1 LSRINLFIVYTE
13 FKLLVFYNIFSFS
26 TEKKYKFKYF
36 AYYFNIMESWSISKK
51 LKNELLKKSSNI
63 EDNSRRIL
71 FILRN
76 LGPQRFTNLI
86 KYSNLS
92 RSTVSKYLN
101 IHTKNQYVEQRI
113 ITDTQK
119 NKQYRGY
126 VITDKGMEKLEE
138 KPLKLKEGLF
148 IVNELKEN
156 VRKLENL
163 IGFYKEIN
171 VEDAFIIHIVRIISK
186 IGDNFFELQQDR
198 DLYLSLFYIFYNSI
212 LGQGAFARKYWHFD
226 DSSSQKFVGYKLNLD
241 QFCEIYNVSR
251 EAINYLARFKL
262 IKDDFGFYL
271 IKREHN
277 DFFFHEEDLLGT
289 TTLRLIKDKLI
300 DEIINLQEGISEMIY
315 DLDIMAQEITHHL
328 KEMGLIWDAIQEQ
341 FQLLVLNLIIK
352 KAIEMGFL
360 DIEREK
366 LMEGLTQS
374 QKLLMSEEG
383 KKLREVIL
391 NGSKLDLNTNI
402 LTIVSKQTS

>member
-1 LSRINLFIVYTE
+1 
-13 FKLLVFYNIFSFS
+13 
-26 TEKKYKFKYF
+26 
-36 AYYFNIMESWSISKK
+36 MESWNISKK
-51 LKNELLKKSSNI
+51 LKSELLKKSSNI

-92 RSTVSKYLN
+92 RSTVSKYLS
-101 IHTKNQYVEQRI
+101 IHRKNNSIVQRI
-113 ITDTQK
+113 ITDKQTK
-119 NKQYRGY
+119 KQYRGY
-126 VITDKGMEKLEE
+126 VITDKGIEKLREE
-138 KPLKLKEGLF
+138 PLKLKEELF

-156 VRKLENL
+156 VRKLEDL
-163 IGFYKEIN
+163 IDFYKEIG
-171 VEDAFIIHIVRIISK
+171 VEDAFIVHIVRIISK

-212 LGQGAFARKYWHFD
+212 LGQGAFARRYWRFD
-226 DSSSQKFVGYKLNLD
+226 ESSSQKFLGYKLNLD
-241 QFCEIYNVSR
+241 QFCELHKVSR
-251 EAINYLARFKL
+251 KAINYLARFKL
-262 IKDDFGFYL
+262 IKDEFGFYL

-300 DEIINLQEGISEMIY
+300 DEIINLQEGIYDMIY
-315 DLDIMAQEITHHL
+315 DMDILAEEITDQL
-328 KEMGLIWDAIQEQ
+328 KEMGLIWNAIKEQ

-352 KAIEMGFL
+352 NAIEMGFL

-366 LMEGLTQS
+366 FMEGVAQS
-374 QKLLMSEEG
+374 QKLSMSEEG
-383 KKLREVIL
+383 KIL
-391 NGSKLDLNTNI
+391 KETILDGSRIELNLNI
-402 LTIVSKQTS
+402 LTLTPNHE

>member
-1 LSRINLFIVYTE
+1 
-13 FKLLVFYNIFSFS
+13 
-26 TEKKYKFKYF
+26 
-36 AYYFNIMESWSISKK
+36 MESWNISKK
-51 LKNELLKKSSNI
+51 LKNELLTKSSNI

-76 LGPQRFTNLI
+76 LGPQRFTNII
-86 KYSNLS
+86 KYSKLS

-101 IHTKNQYVEQRI
+101 FHRENGNVEQRL
-113 ITDTQK
+113 ITDKKT

-126 VITDKGMEKLEE
+126 IITDKGIEKLEE
-138 KPLKLKEGLF
+138 EPLKLKDELF

-156 VRKLENL
+156 VRKLEDL
-163 IGFYKEIN
+163 IDFYKEISI
-171 VEDAFIIHIVRIISK
+171 EDPFIIHIVRIISK

-226 DSSSQKFVGYKLNLD
+226 ESSSQKFVGYKLNLD
-241 QFCEIYNVSR
+241 QFCELFNVSK
-251 EAINYLARFKL
+251 EAINYLAKFKL
-262 IKDDFGFYL
+262 INNNFGFYL
-271 IKREHN
+271 IKRENN

-300 DEIINLQEGISEMIY
+300 DEIINLQEGIYDIIY
-315 DLDIMAQEITHHL
+315 DLDIMAEEITIQL

-352 KAIEMGFL
+352 NAIEMGFL

-366 LMEGLTQS
+366 LMEGVTQS
-374 QKLLMSEEG
+374 QKLLISEEG
-383 KKLREVIL
+383 KMLREAIL
-391 NGSKLDLNTNI
+391 NGSKLEVNVNI
-402 LTIVSKQTS
+402 LTSSFINE